1 MRRKLEGN
9 EDEARRGRAP
19 SKLPVWMK
27 QTTSLHHLKKAFL
40 DLRNGRIDRFIVPF
54 SEHKNDIN

>member
-1 MRRKLEGN
+1 MKRKLEGN

-27 QTTSLHHLKKAFL
+27 QTTTLLHLKTAFL
-40 DLRNGRIDRFIVPF
+40 GFRNGRINRFIVPF
-54 SEHKNDIN
+54 SEHKNDVK